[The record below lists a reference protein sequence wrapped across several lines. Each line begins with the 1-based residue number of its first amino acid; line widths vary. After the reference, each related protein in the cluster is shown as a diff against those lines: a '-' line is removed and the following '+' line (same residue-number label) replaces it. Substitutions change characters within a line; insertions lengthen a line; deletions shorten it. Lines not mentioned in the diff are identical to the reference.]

1 MIKDETLK
9 AKIRRYH
16 SLDEQAKALDDEK
29 KKLSAAIKTELEV
42 RGVKKFY
49 TIQIVDSKT
58 TTADTKLLK
67 SAYPAVW
74 AAVQKTTPK
83 SYLLKA
89 KEA

>member
-16 SLDEQAKALDDEK
+16 AINAQAKELDDEK
-29 KKLSAAIKTELEV
+29 KKLSAVIKTELEA
-42 RGVKKFY
+42 RGVRKFY

-67 SAYPAVW
+67 SDYPEVW

-83 SYLLKA
+83 SYLLKT